1 MDTYQTVM
9 TWDESLRSGDWE
21 LARSMLSDEAC
32 WFGPDRDLTCD
43 CPEEIID
50 LLRSY
55 KGVNSDVAMLG
66 LEILGNQAVAHLRQP
81 DWGEE
86 WFQVLTV
93 DGGRIVL
100 MEDFPNEPTARTATR
115 P

>member
-1 MDTYQTVM
+1 VDTYQAVM
-9 TWDESLRSGDWE
+9 TWDGSLRQGDWE

-32 WFGPDRDLTCD
+32 WFGSDRDLICQG
-43 CPEEIID
+43 PNEVME

-55 KGVNSDVAMLG
+55 KGVNSDPEL
-66 LEILGNQAVAHLRQP
+66 LELEVLGNQALAHLRQP

-86 WFQVLTV
+86 WYQVLTV

-100 MEDFPNEPTARTATR
+100 MEDFPDETTARTATR

>member
-1 MDTYQTVM
+1 
-9 TWDESLRSGDWE
+9 
-21 LARSMLSDEAC
+21 MLSDEAC
-32 WFGPDRDLTCD
+32 YFGTDRDLICD
-43 CPEEIID
+43 SPEAIIE
-50 LLRSY
+50 LLKSF

-66 LEILGNQAVAHLRQP
+66 LEILGNQALAHLRQP

-86 WFQVLTV
+86 WYQVLTV

-100 MEDFPNEPTARTATR
+100 LEDFPDEPTARSATR